1 MRLYTYFRSSTAY
14 RLRIALNWKGVAW
27 EGVPVS
33 LPKGEHRDAA
43 FLAVNPQGGLPA
55 LVEEGQP
62 ALVQSMALL
71 DWLEETHPEPPL
83 LPADAR
89 ERAMVRALAQL
100 VASEIHPL
108 TNLRVLKH
116 LRGAHG
122 WSEADAAG
130 WVRHWT
136 AEGLRAFEATLHAQG
151 RHGEFCWGGMVT
163 QADICLVPAIFN
175 ARRWEVDLSPYP
187 LLTAI
192 ADRAAALPAFAAAHP
207 ARQPDAA

>member
-1 MRLYTYFRSSTAY
+1 MILYTYFRSSTAY

-33 LPKGEHRDAA
+33 LVKNEHREAPY
-43 FLAVNPQGGLPA
+43 LAVNPQGGLPA
-55 LVEEGQP
+55 LVEEGKP

-83 LPADAR
+83 LPRDPR
-89 ERAMVRALAQL
+89 ERAMVRALCQV

-116 LRGAHG
+116 LRGPHG
-122 WSEADAAG
+122 WSEADAAA

-136 AEGLRAFEATLHAQG
+136 AEGLRAFEATLHAHG
-151 RHGEFCWGGMVT
+151 RHGAYCWGDMVT
-163 QADICLVPAIFN
+163 QAEVCLVPAIFN
-175 ARRWEVDLSPYP
+175 ARRWEVDLAPFP

-207 ARQPDAA
+207 ARQPDAG